1 MMPARYD
8 AVKVLIMVSHVPAL
22 GILLDLL
29 FGILM
34 WASCVQFML
43 TIFVNE
49 DSKVMLLRIVK
60 KATAG
65 GLFIVRYIA
74 PSFLVNKVMPLYLA
88 FVLFILRFYAQPAIL
103 GYDVNSFS
111 AMPLEALIK
120 GVFIDFGL
128 I

>member
-1 MMPARYD
+1 
-8 AVKVLIMVSHVPAL
+8 MVSHVPAL

-34 WASCVQFML
+34 WASCAQFLM

-49 DSKVMLLRIVK
+49 DSKFMLLGIVRK
-60 KATAG
+60 TTSGA
-65 GLFIVRYIA
+65 LFVVRYIA

-88 FVLFILRFYAQPAIL
+88 FVLFILRFYALPAIL
-103 GYDVNSFS
+103 TYDVVSFS
-111 AMPLEALIK
+111 AMPLEALVK

-128 I
+128 L

>member
-1 MMPARYD
+1 
-8 AVKVLIMVSHVPAL
+8 MVSHVPAL

-49 DSKVMLLRIVK
+49 DSKFLL
-60 KATAG
+60 
-65 GLFIVRYIA
+65 LSIVRKTTSGALFVVRFIA
-74 PSFLVNKVMPLYLA
+74 PAFLVNKVMPLYLA

-103 GYDVNSFS
+103 GYDVTSFS

-120 GVFIDFGL
+120 GVFVDFGL

>member
-1 MMPARYD
+1 
-8 AVKVLIMVSHVPAL
+8 VKVLPMVSHVPAL

-34 WASCVQFML
+34 WASCAQFL
-43 TIFVNE
+43 ITIFVNE
-49 DSKVMLLRIVK
+49 DSKFMLLGIVRK
-60 KATAG
+60 TTSGA
-65 GLFIVRYIA
+65 LFVVRYIA

-88 FVLFILRFYAQPAIL
+88 FVLFILRFYALPAIL
-103 GYDVNSFS
+103 TYDVVSFS

-128 I
+128 L

>member
-1 MMPARYD
+1 
-8 AVKVLIMVSHVPAL
+8 MVSHIPAL

-49 DSKVMLLRIVK
+49 DSKIVLLSIVRK
-60 KATAG
+60 TTAG
-65 GLFIVRYIA
+65 ALFIVRYIA
-74 PSFLVNKVMPLYLA
+74 PSFLVNKVMPLYLV
-88 FVLFILRFYAQPAIL
+88 FVLFILRFYALPAIL
-103 GYDVNSFS
+103 GYDVVSFS
-111 AMPLEALIK
+111 AMPLEALVK

>member
-1 MMPARYD
+1 MMPTRYD

-49 DSKVMLLRIVK
+49 DSKTVLLSIVRK
-60 KATAG
+60 TTAG
-65 GLFIVRYIA
+65 GIFIVRYIA
-74 PSFLVNKVMPLYLA
+74 PSFLVKKVMPLYLA
-88 FVLFILRFYAQPAIL
+88 FVLFVLRFYALPAVL
-103 GYDVNSFS
+103 GYDVVSFS

>member
-1 MMPARYD
+1 MTPTRKD

-34 WASCVQFML
+34 WASCAQFML

-49 DSKVMLLRIVK
+49 DSKIMLLSIIRK
-60 KATAG
+60 TTAG

-74 PSFLVNKVMPLYLA
+74 PSLLVNKVMPLYLA
-88 FVLFILRFYAQPAIL
+88 FVLFILRFYALPAIL
-103 GYDVNSFS
+103 GYDVVSFS

-120 GVFIDFGL
+120 GVFVDFGL

>member
-1 MMPARYD
+1 
-8 AVKVLIMVSHVPAL
+8 MVSHIPAL

-34 WASCVQFML
+34 WASCAQFLL

-49 DSKVMLLRIVK
+49 DSKFVLLRIVK
-60 KATAG
+60 KTTSGAMFA
-65 GLFIVRYIA
+65 VRYIA
-74 PSFLVNKVMPLYLA
+74 PSFPANKLMPLYLA
-88 FVLFILRFYAQPAIL
+88 FILFILRFYALPTIL
-103 GYDVNSFS
+103 TYDVVSFS

>member
-1 MMPARYD
+1 MTPTRND

-34 WASCVQFML
+34 WASCAQFML

-49 DSKVMLLRIVK
+49 DSKIMLLSIIRK
-60 KATAG
+60 TTAG

-74 PSFLVNKVMPLYLA
+74 PSLLVNKVMPLYLA
-88 FVLFILRFYAQPAIL
+88 FVLFILRFYALPAIL
-103 GYDVNSFS
+103 GYDVVSFS

-120 GVFIDFGL
+120 GVFVDFGL